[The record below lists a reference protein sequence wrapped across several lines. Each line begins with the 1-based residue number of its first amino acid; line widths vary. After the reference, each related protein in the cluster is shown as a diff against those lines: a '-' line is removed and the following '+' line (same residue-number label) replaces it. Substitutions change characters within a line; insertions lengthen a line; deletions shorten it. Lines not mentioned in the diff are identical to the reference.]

1 MRFLVAPDSFK
12 GSLTSAEAGTI
23 IRSAILAEMPNAT
36 VRVVPMAD
44 GGEGTVEALVTAT
57 DGTRIEHEA
66 TGPLGDKI
74 TTSYGALGDGKT
86 AVIEVAAT
94 AGLTL
99 VPPKDR
105 NPLNTTTR
113 GVGESILHALD
124 RGLLRFII
132 GLGGSAT
139 NDGGMGLL
147 QALDERF
154 LDENK
159 RDVPPFGANLSA
171 VRSVDYGNVTA
182 RIAGVVIR
190 GACDVDNPLCGPQGA
205 SFTYAP
211 QKGASPDEVRQLDKA
226 MAQYAGIV
234 ESHLGQ
240 SFQNVKGAG
249 AAGGIGFALLTLG
262 AQLVSGARLVCDA
275 ADVDNTLKETDWIIT
290 GEGKT
295 DAQTLHGKMPFY
307 LSSLAK
313 KHNVPV
319 ILISGSIPNDLSAF
333 RPHFQSMHSI
343 SAGTA
348 TVEEAMANAKPL
360 LYNKTREIIRLMRE
374 KKLR

>member
-12 GSLTSAEAGTI
+12 GSLTSAEAGMI
-23 IRSAILAEMPNAT
+23 IRSAILEEMPDAT

-44 GGEGTVEALVTAT
+44 GGEGTVDALVTAT

-66 TGPLGDKI
+66 TGPLGEKI
-74 TTSYGALGDGKT
+74 TTCYGVLGDGKT

-94 AGLTL
+94 AGLIL

-105 NPLNTTTR
+105 NPLKTTSR

-124 RGLLRFII
+124 HGVLTFII

-147 QALDERF
+147 QALDVRF
-154 LDENK
+154 LDEKK
-159 RDVPPFGANLSA
+159 RDVAPFGSSLAE
-171 VRSVDYGNVTA
+171 VRSVDYSEVTA
-182 RIAGVVIR
+182 RLAGVVIR

-205 SFTYAP
+205 TFTYAP
-211 QKGASPDEVRQLDKA
+211 QKGASPADVQQLDEA
-226 MAQYAGIV
+226 MAQYARIV
-234 ESHLGQ
+234 ESHLGH
-240 SFQNVKGAG
+240 SFQNIKGAG

-262 AQLVSGARLVCDA
+262 AQLTSGARLVCEA
-275 ADVDNTLKETDWIIT
+275 AGLDRTLKETDWLIT

-307 LSSLAK
+307 LSSLARK
-313 KHNVPV
+313 YNVPV
-319 ILISGSIPNDLSAF
+319 ILISGSIPDDLSAF

-343 SAGTA
+343 SAGPITI
-348 TVEEAMANAKPL
+348 EEAMARAKPL
-360 LYNKTREIIRLMRE
+360 LYNKTREIIRLLKE

>member
-23 IRSAILAEMPNAT
+23 IRSAILAEMPDAT

-57 DGTRIEHEA
+57 NGTRIEHEA
-66 TGPLGDKI
+66 TGPLGEKI
-74 TTSYGALGDGKT
+74 TTCYGVLGDGQT

-94 AGLTL
+94 AGLIL
-99 VPPKDR
+99 VPKESR
-105 NPLNTTTR
+105 NPLKTTSR
-113 GVGESILHALD
+113 GVGESIMHALD
-124 RGLLRFII
+124 HGVLTFII

-147 QALDERF
+147 EALGVRF
-154 LDENK
+154 LDDQK
-159 RDVPPFGANLSA
+159 RAVASFGANLAA
-171 VRSVDYGNVTA
+171 VRSVDYSEVTA
-182 RIAGVVIR
+182 RLAGVIIR
-190 GACDVDNPLCGPQGA
+190 GACDVDNPLCGQQGA
-205 SFTYAP
+205 SFTYGP
-211 QKGASPDEVRQLDKA
+211 QKGATPADVLQLDNA

-234 ESHLGQ
+234 EAHLGH

-262 AQLVSGARLVCDA
+262 AQLTSGARLVCEA
-275 ADVDNTLKETDWIIT
+275 ARVDRTLADTDWLIT

-307 LSSLAK
+307 LSSLAR

-319 ILISGSIPNDLSAF
+319 ILISGSIPDDLSAF
-333 RPHFQSMHSI
+333 RPYFQSMHSTSVGPI
-343 SAGTA
+343 TI
-348 TVEEAMANAKPL
+348 EEAMAKAKPL
-360 LYNKTREIIRLMRE
+360 LYNKTLDIVRLLKE